1 MFRRIALVIILAVNI
16 AGCAVPLAP
25 PATSTAKPMTKIRLP
40 MGYIPNVQFAPFYVA
55 AEKGYFAG
63 QRIEIEFD
71 YSFDLNGAAMVG
83 GGQLPFTVLSCDQ
96 LLLARAQGL
105 PIVNVFATYHAF
117 PISVVAKAAQNIHSP
132 GDLRGKNIGIPS
144 LLGPTN
150 IGLQALLFSAGLAAK
165 DVTVNTIGFTQ
176 VEMLATDQSQA
187 VVVYSNNEPIQL
199 RAQGYDISELR
210 VADHARLCA
219 DGIATNRKTIS
230 ENPDLVRGFVRAMAQ
245 GLEYTI
251 AHPDEA
257 YDISLKYVANLAQA
271 DKSVQMKVLATS
283 IDFWRA
289 DRVGFSDAQAW
300 TNMNDL
306 LVKMGLLS
314 VPQDMSAAFTNDF
327 VP

>member
-1 MFRRIALVIILAVNI
+1 MFRKIILSLTVAI
-16 AGCAVPLAP
+16 SLMSCTAFPVPP
-25 PATSTAKPMTKIRLP
+25 VATNVRPITKIRLP

-55 AEKGYFAG
+55 VEKGYFKEQG
-63 QRIEIEFD
+63 IEIEFD

-83 GGQLPFTVLSCDQ
+83 AGQLPFTVLSGDQ
-96 LLLARAQGL
+96 LLLARSQGL

-117 PISVVAKAAQNIHSP
+117 PISIVAKEEQNIHGP
-132 GDLRGKNIGIPS
+132 ADLRGKKIGIPS
-144 LLGPTN
+144 MLGPTN
-150 IGLQALLFSAGLAAK
+150 IGLQALLFLAGLTAN

-176 VEMLATDQSQA
+176 VEMLATDQEQA

-199 RAQGYDISELR
+199 RAQGYKITELR
-210 VADHARLCA
+210 VADHARLAA
-219 DGIATNRKTIS
+219 DGIATNKKTIA
-230 ENPDLVRGFVRAMAQ
+230 EKPDLVHGFTRALARGI
-245 GLEYTI
+245 EYTI

-257 YDISLKYVANLAQA
+257 YDICLKYVANLAQA
-271 DKSVQMKVLATS
+271 DKSVQMKVLTTS

-289 DRVGFSDAQAW
+289 DRIGESDAQAW

-314 VPQDMSAAFTNDF
+314 APQDVSGAFTNDF